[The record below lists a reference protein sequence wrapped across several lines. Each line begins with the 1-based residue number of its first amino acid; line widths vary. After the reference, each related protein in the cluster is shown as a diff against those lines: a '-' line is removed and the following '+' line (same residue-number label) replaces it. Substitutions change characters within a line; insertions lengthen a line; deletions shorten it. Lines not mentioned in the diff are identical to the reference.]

1 MWSREGR
8 GILNRTFML
17 LPIREKRIEPD
28 ITVVELAGRLALGRE
43 SRRIETLLAELL
55 RKGELRVIFDM
66 TRLDAIDSAGMAQVA
81 RAAGRL
87 KASGGRLVVAAREV
101 PVLKLLGTTKAT
113 ARVKVCPTVM
123 EAADVFGPAPP
134 LEAA

>member
-1 MWSREGR
+1 
-8 GILNRTFML
+8 ML

-43 SRRIETLLAELL
+43 SQRIETLLAELS

-66 TRLDAIDSAGMAQVA
+66 TRLDAIDSAGIAQVA
-81 RAAGRL
+81 LAAGRL
-87 KASGGRLVVAAREV
+87 KASGGRLVVAASEG
-101 PVLKLLGTTKAT
+101 PVLERLAMTKAT
-113 ARVKVCPTVM
+113 AMVTVCPTVM